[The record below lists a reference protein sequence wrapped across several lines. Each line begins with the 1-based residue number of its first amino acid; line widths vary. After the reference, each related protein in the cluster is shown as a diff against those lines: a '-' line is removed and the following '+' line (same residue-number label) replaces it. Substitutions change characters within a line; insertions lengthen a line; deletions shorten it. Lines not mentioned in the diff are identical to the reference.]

1 MDQSSVKQNSDIPA
15 SDWHSPVFIALGSNL
30 GDRANN
36 LRLACSA
43 LETCASISITK
54 RSCLYSSLSMY
65 DIEQPDF
72 LNMVCECGTLL
83 EPLDLLAFLQSIE
96 IRLGR
101 LPRAKNFTSRFTSSS
116 AWSSPTR
123 FAARPID
130 LDIIYYE
137 ELVFSDNIL
146 EIPHPRLYERPFVLN
161 PLCELAPDFQ
171 DPLRECSVSSL
182 RLALQERGSKDE
194 ALRL

>member
-1 MDQSSVKQNSDIPA
+1 MAITLLEIMDYSAVKQNSDIPA
-15 SDWHSPVFIALGSNL
+15 SAWHSPIFIALGSNL

-36 LRLACSA
+36 LRLACST

-72 LNMVCECGTLL
+72 LNMVCECVTLL
-83 EPLDLLAFLQSIE
+83 EPLDLLAVLQSIE

-101 LPRAKNFTSRFTSSS
+101 LPRAKNITR
-116 AWSSPTR
+116 R